1 MTASKLSELFASYQ
15 LSEPPERP
23 ELTNGNA
30 YWFIRSAADLKGKH
44 INEVHI
50 TANATQ
56 HMYVDVNVVAGGR
69 AEDYVDQIM
78 SAFSSAAS
86 VFSKFSGE
94 PEGDVLAGIYK
105 TLVASLTDRAVVNH
119 KTKIDLEEAVNSQ
132 LDGLNLL
139 LSEYNCNLHPLDSI
153 ASAVRK
159 ALKVI
164 YPPVLI

>member
-1 MTASKLSELFASYQ
+1 
-15 LSEPPERP
+15 
-23 ELTNGNA
+23 
-30 YWFIRSAADLKGKH
+30 
-44 INEVHI
+44 
-50 TANATQ
+50 
-56 HMYVDVNVVAGGR
+56 MYVDVNVVAGGR

-159 ALKVI
+159 ALTVI

>member
-1 MTASKLSELFASYQ
+1 
-15 LSEPPERP
+15 
-23 ELTNGNA
+23 
-30 YWFIRSAADLKGKH
+30 
-44 INEVHI
+44 
-50 TANATQ
+50 
-56 HMYVDVNVVAGGR
+56 MYVDVNVVAGGK

-86 VFSKFSGE
+86 VFSKFTGE
-94 PEGDVLAGIYK
+94 PEGDILAGIYK

-119 KTKIDLEEAVNSQ
+119 KTKVDLEEAVNAQ

-164 YPPVLI
+164 YPPVLIQTGLLLTYFTET